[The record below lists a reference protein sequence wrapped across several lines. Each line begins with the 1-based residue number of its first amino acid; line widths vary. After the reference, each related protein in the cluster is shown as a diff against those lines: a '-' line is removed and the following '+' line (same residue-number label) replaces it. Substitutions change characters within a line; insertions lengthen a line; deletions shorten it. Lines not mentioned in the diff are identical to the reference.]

1 MDSSRNGAVVPP
13 DGSGEAPPWSK
24 SCLGRGGVPRAKP
37 PGLASQSVTMHDT
50 VLTDAMDNSEPKVDF
65 GFEKV
70 APGDKAARVRS
81 VFESVAGKYDVMND
95 LMSFGAHRLWKHFTL
110 SLTGLRAGQRALD
123 VAGGTGDLAAG
134 MLRQV
139 GKTGRV
145 VLSDVNPAMLEI
157 GRDRLL
163 DKGWVGNVEC
173 IVADAERLP
182 FEDNAFDCV
191 TIGFGLRNVT
201 DKAAALKSMYRVLK
215 PGGQLLVLEFSTPVA
230 PGLKPI
236 YDAYSFQVL
245 PLLGRLVARDAA
257 SYRYLA
263 ESIRMHPNQETLL
276 EMLRTA
282 GFEQARYHNLTGGI
296 VAVHRGYKI

>member
-1 MDSSRNGAVVPP
+1 MADSDP
-13 DGSGEAPPWSK
+13 
-24 SCLGRGGVPRAKP
+24 
-37 PGLASQSVTMHDT
+37 T
-50 VLTDAMDNSEPKVDF
+50 VDF

-70 APGDKAARVRS
+70 APADKASRVRS
-81 VFESVAGKYDVMND
+81 VFERVADRYDIMND
-95 LMSFGAHRLWKHFTL
+95 LMSFGTHRLWKRFTL
-110 SLTGLRAGQRALD
+110 SLTGLRPGQSALD

-134 MLRQV
+134 LLRQV
-139 GKTGRV
+139 GKAGRV

-163 DKGWVGNVEC
+163 DAGHVGNVEC
-173 IVADAERLP
+173 LVADAERLP
-182 FEDNAFDCV
+182 FGDNAFNCV

-215 PGGQLLVLEFSTPVA
+215 PGGQLLILEFSTPVA

-236 YDAYSFQVL
+236 YDAYSFKVL
-245 PLLGRLVARDAA
+245 PLLGRLVAHDAD

-263 ESIRMHPNQETLL
+263 ESIRMHPDQETLL
-276 EMLRTA
+276 QMLRDA
-282 GFEQARYHNLTGGI
+282 GFGQTRYHNLSGGI

>member
-1 MDSSRNGAVVPP
+1 MADSDRI
-13 DGSGEAPPWSK
+13 
-24 SCLGRGGVPRAKP
+24 
-37 PGLASQSVTMHDT
+37 
-50 VLTDAMDNSEPKVDF
+50 VDF

-70 APGDKAARVRS
+70 AAADKAERVRA
-81 VFESVAGKYDVMND
+81 VFESVAGRYDVMND
-95 LMSFGAHRLWKHFTL
+95 LMSFGAHRLWKYFTL
-110 SLTGLRAGQRALD
+110 SLTGLRPGQRALD
-123 VAGGTGDLAAG
+123 VAGGTGDLTAG
-134 MLRQV
+134 LVRQV
-139 GKTGRV
+139 GKSGRV
-145 VLSDVNPAMLEI
+145 VLSDINPAMLEI

-163 DKGWVGNVEC
+163 DAGFVGNVEC

-201 DKAAALKSMYRVLK
+201 DKAAALKSMHRVLK

-236 YDAYSFQVL
+236 YDAYSFKVL
-245 PLLGRLVARDAA
+245 PLLGGLIAKDSA

-276 EMLRTA
+276 EMLRSA
-282 GFEQARYHNLTGGI
+282 GFIQARYHNLTGGI

>member
-1 MDSSRNGAVVPP
+1 M
-13 DGSGEAPPWSK
+13 E
-24 SCLGRGGVPRAKP
+24 
-37 PGLASQSVTMHDT
+37 
-50 VLTDAMDNSEPKVDF
+50 NSDRKADF

-70 APGDKAARVRS
+70 AWEDKAGRVRS
-81 VFESVAGKYDVMND
+81 VFASVAGKYDVMND
-95 LMSFGAHRLWKHFTL
+95 LMSFGVHRLWKQFTL
-110 SLTGLRAGQRALD
+110 SLTGLRPGQHALD

-139 GKTGRV
+139 GKSGRV

-163 DKGWVGNVEC
+163 DKGFCGNVEC

-182 FEDNAFDCV
+182 LEDGSFDCL

-201 DKAAALKSMYRVLK
+201 DKAAALKSMHRVLK

-230 PGLKPI
+230 PGLKPV
-236 YDAYSFQVL
+236 YDAYCLKVL
-245 PLLGRLVARDAA
+245 PMLGRVVAQDAA

-276 EMLRTA
+276 EMLNAA
-282 GFEQARYHNLTGGI
+282 GFAETRYHNLTGGI

>member
-1 MDSSRNGAVVPP
+1 MADSDR
-13 DGSGEAPPWSK
+13 
-24 SCLGRGGVPRAKP
+24 
-37 PGLASQSVTMHDT
+37 T
-50 VLTDAMDNSEPKVDF
+50 VDF

-70 APGDKAARVRS
+70 AAADKAERVRA
-81 VFESVAGKYDVMND
+81 VFASVAGKYDIMND

-110 SLTGLRAGQRALD
+110 SLTGLRSGQRALD

-134 MLRQV
+134 LLRQV
-139 GKTGRV
+139 GKSGRV
-145 VLSDVNPAMLEI
+145 VLSDINPAMLEL

-163 DKGWVGNVEC
+163 DRGFVGNVEC

-201 DKAAALKSMYRVLK
+201 DKAAALKSMHRVLK

-236 YDAYSFQVL
+236 YDAYSFTV
-245 PLLGRLVARDAA
+245 GRLDCQRRGQLSLSGGIDPHASGSGNFARDAA
-257 SYRYLA
+257 RGGV
-263 ESIRMHPNQETLL
+263 HPGALSQSQRRHCRRASRLQDLTCPRLL
-276 EMLRTA
+276 P
-282 GFEQARYHNLTGGI
+282 GWHPP
-296 VAVHRGYKI
+296 KPS